1 LAIDTGL
8 EQSWMGIRRG
18 IGEFLFGN

>member
-8 EQSWMGIRRG
+8 EQFWMGIRRG

>member
-8 EQSWMGIRRG
+8 EQSWMGIRTG

>member
-1 LAIDTGL
+1 LAIETGL